1 MAFKEKLLSNLSLKI
16 ISLLLAIFLWFFV
29 IGRRSSEIGINV
41 PVRFENL
48 PKSMVI
54 VNNPET
60 QLEVRVQGPRTLLS
74 SLDPTRISLSIDLSG
89 AAAGRST
96 YHIFP
101 EQIALPR
108 GLQVSRINPSD
119 VNLDFSPV
127 VTRELSVRA
136 KTEGDCARGYRI
148 AQSNVTPARVN
159 ITGAAQELNRIESV
173 ETESVSLKDRNESFR
188 VVVPLVTGGIHLIK
202 VEPKKVEIQVE
213 IVKILAKRWLRGV
226 PIKVA
231 GLSEGKFQ
239 VRPARIDLFIQGPE
253 LILSGL
259 KPEEIKVSLEGSGL
273 TPGKY
278 RRRAIIELPEELS
291 LLEGKPP
298 WFNLEISR

>member
-1 MAFKEKLLSNLSLKI
+1 LAFKEKLLSNLSLKI
-16 ISLLLAIFLWFFV
+16 ISLLLAVFLWFFV
-29 IGRRSSEIGINV
+29 IGRRSSEIGVDV

-48 PKSMVI
+48 PESLVI

-60 QLEVRVQGPRTLLS
+60 HLEVRVQGPRTLFS
-74 SLDPTRISLSIDLSG
+74 SLDPARVNISIDLSG
-89 AAAGRST
+89 AKTGRSS

-101 EQIALPR
+101 EQIVLPR
-108 GLQVSRINPSD
+108 GLRVSRINPTEVD
-119 VNLDFSPV
+119 FEFSPV
-127 VTRELSVRA
+127 VIRELSVRT

-148 AQSNVTPARVN
+148 AQINVTPARVN
-159 ITGAAQELNRIESV
+159 ITGAAQELNRVEAV

-188 VVVPLVTGGIHLIK
+188 VVVPLVMGGIHLTK

-213 IVKILAKRWLRGV
+213 IVKILAQRWLRGV
-226 PIKVA
+226 PIKVV
-231 GLSEGKFQ
+231 GLSGAKSQ
-239 VRPARIDLFIQGPE
+239 VRPAKVDLFIQGPE

-259 KPEEIKVSLEGSGL
+259 KPEEIKVYLEGSGL

-291 LLEGKPP
+291 LQESRPP
-298 WFNLEISR
+298 WFNLEVSR